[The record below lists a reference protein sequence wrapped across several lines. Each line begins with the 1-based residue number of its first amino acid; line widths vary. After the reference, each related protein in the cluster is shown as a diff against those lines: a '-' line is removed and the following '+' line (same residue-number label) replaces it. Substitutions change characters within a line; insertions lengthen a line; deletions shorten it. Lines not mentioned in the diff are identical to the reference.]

1 MKLHF
6 TSLLAA
12 RKLRRGFTP
21 QSTPNALAK
30 GRKTGFTLLE
40 ILAVVGVMA
49 VLFTG
54 GFFVYNWVTEAA
66 RVTKEAEI
74 MHNIQ
79 RQVRMYAAA
88 NNLAVGAN
96 LPMSSLVSNDPNN
109 PDPLKPFTSEP
120 KSVTGQPFGCINKV
134 PAVGESYVT
143 SPKYHEQVK
152 AKTDNFKNW

>member
-1 MKLHF
+1 MKPYL
-6 TSLLAA
+6 SPLLAA

-21 QSTPNALAK
+21 QSTSNALAK

-49 VLFTG
+49 VLFAG

-66 RVTKEAEI
+66 RVTKETEI

-79 RQVRMYAAA
+79 RQMRMYAAA
-88 NNLAVGAN
+88 NNLAVGAS
-96 LPMSSLVSNDPNN
+96 LPQNALWPPPGQTDPN
-109 PDPLKPFTSEP
+109 KPFAAEP
-120 KSVTGQPFGCINKV
+120 KSVTNDSFQWLTTV
-134 PAVGESYVT
+134 PPLGTPLVT